1 MLRRDKSMK
10 IDEVALLSKES
21 NEFVLPEEAQEE
33 DETPKVEW
41 TNEETP
47 EEKEDDPT
55 FEELEEELEKLQ
67 LKLNRRRSSIP
78 YLGEINIGDSIEL
91 KTVLVP
97 VEQEQPRKKIVPK
110 FR

>member
-21 NEFVLPEEAQEE
+21 NEFVLPEEAQE

-41 TNEETP
+41 VNEETP

-78 YLGEINIGDSIEL
+78 YLGEIKIGDSIEL